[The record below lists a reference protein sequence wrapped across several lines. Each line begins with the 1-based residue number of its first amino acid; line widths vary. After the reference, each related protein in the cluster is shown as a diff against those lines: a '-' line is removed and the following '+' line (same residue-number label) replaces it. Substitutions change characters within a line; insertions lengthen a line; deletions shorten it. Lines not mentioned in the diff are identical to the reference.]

1 MSDGRPAGDAGS
13 ASDAGSSGGAS
24 LGRSSLIMA
33 AGTAAS
39 RGLGF
44 VRNILLV
51 GAIGAT
57 GVAAD
62 TFDVANKIPTMI
74 HAVVLGGMLNV
85 VLVPAIVKAYARR
98 DGARTV
104 DKLVTSAALA
114 LVALTTVVMLGMGLV
129 VLALG
134 GSRWSPEQQELGVV
148 MALWCAPQ
156 LFFYGMYAVL
166 SQVLNARKVFGPGM
180 WAPAMNNVV
189 SILGFGV
196 FIAIYGWYEPS
207 APLDAVT
214 WWTTPRIALL
224 AGTATL
230 GIVAQAVVLVPALRA
245 AGIRIRPNLDPRGAG
260 LRTAGKVAM
269 WTLAATLLDQGAV
282 AVTTRIASSAP
293 WAAGDGGAAV
303 AGVAGPSAYTQALM
317 IYLLP
322 HSLVTVSV
330 ATALFTGM
338 AAAAHAGRD
347 DLVRRDLSRGL
358 RTIGVFTILATA
370 VLVVLREPLVRV
382 LVPSMS
388 LTSQEAVAQVLG
400 VMALG
405 LAPLGA
411 MVSMKWVY
419 FAFEDGRTVF
429 AIQIPIALT
438 LAAGSL
444 LGSLVLPPRLWV
456 VGVAAAMAL
465 SNLAGVLLRA
475 GSLSRRLDGIDG
487 PRVVRLHVRAG
498 IAALVGGGAGFAV
511 LSTFGERASAS
522 WPWAVLAC
530 VVVGLVIGLVYVGL
544 LRLMRVEE
552 TAALRGL
559 VLRVVRRRG

>member
-1 MSDGRPAGDAGS
+1 MSGPGR
-13 ASDAGSSGGAS
+13 SGTEN
-24 LGRSSLIMA
+24 LGRSSLVMA

-51 GAIGAT
+51 GAVGAT

-62 TFDVANKIPTMI
+62 TFDVANKIPSMI

-85 VLVPAIVKAYARR
+85 VLVPTIVKAYARR

-104 DKLVTSAALA
+104 DKLVTAATLA
-114 LVALTTVVMLGMGLV
+114 LLALTAVVMVGMGV
-129 VLALG
+129 IVHALG
-134 GSRWSPEQQELGVV
+134 GSTWSPAQQHLGVV

-166 SQVLNARKVFGPGM
+166 SQVLNARKIFGPGM

-196 FIAIYGWYEPS
+196 FVALHGWYEPG
-207 APLDAVT
+207 APLDDVT
-214 WWTTPRIALL
+214 WWTSPRILL
-224 AGTATL
+224 VAGTATL
-230 GIVAQAVVLVPALRA
+230 GIFAQVAILVPALRR
-245 AGIRIRPNLDPRGAG
+245 AGIRLRPHLDPRGAG
-260 LRTAGKVAM
+260 LRAAGKVAL
-269 WTLAATLLDQGAV
+269 WTLGATLVDQAAI

-293 WAAGDGGAAV
+293 WAAGDGAAAV
-303 AGVAGPSAYTQALM
+303 TGVAGPSAYTQALM

-322 HSLVTVSV
+322 HSLVTVTV

-338 AAAAHAGRD
+338 AAAAHAGRV

-358 RTIGVFTILATA
+358 RTIGIFTLVATA

-388 LTSQEAVAQVLG
+388 LPSQHAIAQVLG

-429 AIQIPIALT
+429 AIQVPIAATVVLGSL
-438 LAAGSL
+438 LAAG
-444 LGSLVLPPRLWV
+444 VLPPRLWV

-465 SNLAGVLLRA
+465 SNLVGVLLRA
-475 GSLSRRLDGIDG
+475 RSLARRLDGIDG
-487 PRVVRLHVRAG
+487 ARVVRLHVRAG
-498 IAALVGGGAGFAV
+498 VAAVVGGAAGFVV
-511 LSTFGERASAS
+511 LSLFGSRASTS

-530 VVVGLVIGLVYVGL
+530 VVVGLVVCLVYVGL

-559 VLRVVRRRG
+559 LRRVVRR

>member
-1 MSDGRPAGDAGS
+1 VSAQGRP
-13 ASDAGSSGGAS
+13 GAS
-24 LGRSSLIMA
+24 LGRSSLVMA

-51 GAIGAT
+51 GAVGAT

-62 TFDVANKIPTMI
+62 TFDVANKIPSMI

-104 DKLVTSAALA
+104 DKLVTAAGIALLA
-114 LVALTTVVMLGMGLV
+114 LTALLMVGMGVV
-129 VLALG
+129 VLVLG
-134 GSRWSPEQQELGVV
+134 GSTWSAEQHELGVV

-166 SQVLNARKVFGPGM
+166 AQVLNAHHVFGPGM

-196 FIAIYGWYEPS
+196 FVALHGWYEPG
-207 APLDAVT
+207 APLDDVA
-214 WWTTPRIALL
+214 WWSSPRILLL

-230 GIVAQAVVLVPALRA
+230 GILAQVAVLLPALRR
-245 AGIRIRPNLDPRGAG
+245 AGIRLHLDLDPRGAG
-260 LRTAGKVAM
+260 LRTAAKVAL
-269 WTLAATLLDQGAV
+269 WTLGATFLDQAAI

-293 WAAGDGGAAV
+293 WAAGDGTAAV
-303 AGVAGPSAYTQALM
+303 TGVAGPSAYTQALM

-338 AAAAHAGRD
+338 AAAAHAGRVD
-347 DLVRRDLSRGL
+347 VVRRDLSRGL
-358 RTIGVFTILATA
+358 RTIGVFTLVATA
-370 VLVVLREPLVRV
+370 VLVVLREPLLRV

-388 LTSQEAVAQVLG
+388 GPSQDAVSQVLG

-405 LAPLGA
+405 LVPLGA

-429 AIQIPIALT
+429 AIQVPIALT
-438 LAAGSL
+438 VAGGAL
-444 LGSLVLPPRLWV
+444 LGAAVLPSRLWV

-465 SNLAGVLLRA
+465 SNVVGVLLRA
-475 GSLSRRLDGIDG
+475 GALSRRLDGIDG

-498 IAALVGGGAGFAV
+498 LAALVAGGVGYVV
-511 LSTFGERASAS
+511 LSTFGERASTS

-530 VVVGLVIGLVYVGL
+530 TVVGLVIGLVYLGL

-552 TAALRGL
+552 TAALRGM
-559 VLRVVRRRG
+559 VLRVVRRR

>member
-1 MSDGRPAGDAGS
+1 MSEAAQGS
-13 ASDAGSSGGAS
+13 DS
-24 LGRSSLIMA
+24 LGRSSVVMA
-33 AGTAAS
+33 VGTAAS

-51 GAIGAT
+51 GAVGAT
-57 GVAAD
+57 GIAAD

-114 LVALTTVVMLGMGLV
+114 LVALTTIVMVGMGVV

-134 GSRWSPEQQELGVV
+134 GSQWSPAQQELGVV

-166 SQVLNARKVFGPGM
+166 SQVLNARRVFGPGM

-196 FIAIYGWYEPS
+196 FVAMYGWYEPG

-214 WWTTPRIALL
+214 WWTSPRIILI

-230 GIVAQAVVLVPALRA
+230 GIVAQALVLLPALRR
-245 AGIRIRPNLDPRGAG
+245 AGITLRPNIDPRGAG
-260 LRTAGKVAM
+260 LRSAGKVAL

-282 AVTTRIASSAP
+282 AVTTRIAASAP
-293 WAAGDGGAAV
+293 WAAGDGVAAV
-303 AGVAGPSAYTQALM
+303 PGVAGPSAYTQALM

-338 AAAAHAGRD
+338 AAAAHAGRK

-358 RTIGVFTILATA
+358 RTIGVFTLVATA

-388 LTSQEAVAQVLG
+388 LPSQAAIAQVLG

-429 AIQIPIALT
+429 VIQVPIAAT
-438 LAAGSL
+438 LVGGSL
-444 LGSLVLPPRLWV
+444 LGSVVLRPELWV

-465 SNLAGVLLRA
+465 SNVVGVLLRGRA
-475 GSLSRRLDGIDG
+475 LGRRLDGMDG
-487 PRVVRLHVRAG
+487 ARIVRLYVRAG
-498 IAALVGGGAGFAV
+498 VAALVGGGAGFAA
-511 LSTFGERASAS
+511 LSAFGDRAVES

-530 VVVGLVIGLVYVGL
+530 VVVGAVIGAVYLGL

-559 VLRVVRRRG
+559 VERVVRRGR

>member
-1 MSDGRPAGDAGS
+1 MSTTDT
-13 ASDAGSSGGAS
+13 SSGDS
-24 LGRSSLIMA
+24 LGRSSLVMA

-62 TFDVANKIPTMI
+62 TFDVANKIPSMI

-104 DKLVTSAALA
+104 DKLVTTAAVALAALTA
-114 LVALTTVVMLGMGLV
+114 VVMLGMGV
-129 VLALG
+129 IVLALG
-134 GSRWSPEQQELGVV
+134 GAQWSATQLELGVV

-166 SQVLNARKVFGPGM
+166 AQVLNARKIFGPGM

-196 FIAIYGWYEPS
+196 FVAMYGWYEPG
-207 APLDAVT
+207 APLDDVS
-214 WWTTPRIALL
+214 WWTSPRIILV

-230 GIVAQAVVLVPALRA
+230 GIFAQVAVLVPALRS

-260 LRTAGKVAM
+260 LRSAGKVAL
-269 WTLAATLLDQGAV
+269 WTLGATFVDQVAI

-293 WAAGDGGAAV
+293 WAAGDGTAAV
-303 AGVAGPSAYTQALM
+303 PGVAGPGAYTQALM

-358 RTIGVFTILATA
+358 RTIGVFTFVATA

-388 LTSQEAVAQVLG
+388 LTSQAAIAEVLG

-405 LAPLGA
+405 LVPLGA
-411 MVSMKWVY
+411 MVSLKWVY

-429 AIQIPIALT
+429 LIQLPIAAT
-438 LAAGSL
+438 LVVGSI
-444 LGSLVLPPRLWV
+444 LGSVVLPPRLWV
-456 VGVAAAMAL
+456 VGIAASMAL
-465 SNLAGVLLRA
+465 SNLVGVILRA
-475 GSLSRRLDGIDG
+475 RALSRRRGGVDG
-487 PRVVRLHVRAG
+487 PRIVRLHVRAG
-498 IAALVGGGAGFAV
+498 LAALVAGLVGLAV
-511 LSTFGERASAS
+511 LSLFGARASAA
-522 WPWAVLAC
+522 WPWALLAC
-530 VVVGLVIGLVYVGL
+530 VVVGIVIGAVYVGL

-552 TAALRGL
+552 TAALRGM
-559 VLRVVRRRG
+559 VERVVRRRR